1 MMSILRAC
9 ADWRV
14 VAILVTVGAG
24 VAVFAPNLIA
34 AAIPVLLVAVCP
46 LSMLVMMRAMGGQQS
61 NASPRL
67 DLGAVD
73 RPAQLREQLA
83 ANRLEQQQLEREL
96 ARVESA
102 DLVASVEVRANTAAP
117 DIRARSS

>member
-1 MMSILRAC
+1 MSILRAC

-14 VAILVTVGAG
+14 VAILVAVGAG

-34 AAIPVLLVAVCP
+34 AAIPLLLIAACP
-46 LSMLVMMRAMGGQQS
+46 LSMLVMMRTMGGQQS
-61 NASPRL
+61 NASPKL
-67 DLGAVD
+67 DPGAVD

-83 ANRLEQQQLEREL
+83 ATQLEQQRLEREL

-102 DLVASVEVRANTAAP
+102 DHAASVEGRGNATAPEVRG
-117 DIRARSS
+117 S